1 MEEFITVID
10 TSPYIVVGRMEK
22 SPIRAFTALL
32 WMNLE
37 YLDYCSTLLMQ
48 EVGN

>member
-1 MEEFITVID
+1 MEEFIALSD

-22 SPIRAFTALL
+22 SPIRTFTVLL

-37 YLDYCSTLLMQ
+37 Y
-48 EVGN
+48 